1 MGGTR
6 DACCFAVETDFAYFE
21 YGIKHI
27 LLKGE
32 RKVQKKLESTLS
44 ILNTKIIWLFLKE
57 L

>member
-6 DACCFAVETDFAYFE
+6 DACYFAVETNFAFFG

-44 ILNTKIIWLFLKE
+44 ILNTKIICLFLKE